1 MVPDL
6 DAWKRLTDAQRKIIA
21 NDVAAALG
29 ADWAAVGKLR
39 GKLKVAAVQHVPSNT
54 ELVVIPGGSFTAGI
68 RPDDLAQLD
77 DVEWVEDEG
86 SEYLEQAAEAAPP
99 RKAKVAPFLLAR
111 APLLVKRARE
121 LVGAKVGWVIGDE
134 RSDSS
139 PVRFTKAQCAPIL
152 KAIPWRLPTATE
164 WEWVA
169 RDGGKHAFVNG
180 ATPDAA
186 EAACS
191 ALYGKAFAPER
202 DGAGSNEF
210 GVWGMPWGDWIATAA
225 KPRVPHAGRGGAAM
239 LYPWQND
246 ELMMQLAGMADDGC
260 ANEEQCLRF
269 AIDLPRGS
277 ARKSPTASA
286 ETAAAPPTNGVAMMA
301 IVSKAIFERELPD
314 ARVKSVYGTD
324 RYTSSNK
331 ALAGLGTGGTLYL
344 VTVRPPDERLWLVA
358 VLEGVVH
365 QNGAWVARRPNTTPI
380 RDISALRTKLDLG
393 GKPLPTGAGKLGM
406 SLQTPRVLT
415 PADRKRLTK

>member
-6 DAWKRLTDAQRKIIA
+6 DHWKRLSDAQRKKVA
-21 NDVAAALG
+21 SDVAAALG
-29 ADWAAVGKLR
+29 DGWAAVGKLR
-39 GKLKVAAVQHVPSNT
+39 GRLKIAAVRHVPSNT
-54 ELVVIPGGSFTAGI
+54 ELVVIPGGAFTTGV
-68 RPDDLAQLD
+68 RPDDLAQLE

-121 LVGAKVGWVIGDE
+121 LVGDKVGWVIGDD
-134 RSDSS
+134 RSDQS
-139 PVRFTKAQCAPIL
+139 PIRFTKAQCTPIL
-152 KAIPWRLPTATE
+152 KAIPWRLPTAAE

-180 ATPDAA
+180 ATPDDA

-202 DGAGSNEF
+202 DDAGSNGF
-210 GVWGMPWGDWIATAA
+210 GVWGMPWGDWVATAA

-239 LYPWQND
+239 LYPWQSD

-269 AIDLPRGS
+269 AIDLPVGA
-277 ARKSPTASA
+277 ARKSRTAPATSA
-286 ETAAAPPTNGVAMMA
+286 ATEVAMMA
-301 IVSKAIFERELPD
+301 IVSKGIFESEMHG
-314 ARVKSVYGTD
+314 AKVKDVYATD

-331 ALAGLGTGGTLYL
+331 ALSALGTGGTLYL

-358 VLEGVVH
+358 VLEDVVH
-365 QNGAWVARRPNTTPI
+365 RKGAWVARTPNATPI

-393 GKPLPTGAGKLGM
+393 AKPLPTGAGKLGM